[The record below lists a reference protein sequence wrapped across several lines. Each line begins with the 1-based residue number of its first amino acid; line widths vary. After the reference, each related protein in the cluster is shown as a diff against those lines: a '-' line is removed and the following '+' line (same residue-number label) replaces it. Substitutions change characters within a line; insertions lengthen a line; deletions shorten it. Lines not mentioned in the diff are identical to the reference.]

1 VVEHTKDIV
10 IRNAKFVVSEAG
22 RQRVLKE
29 KRKNVHAKI
38 VGERFPFS
46 PLIFAYRDKVSYN
59 PYKGANFTIS
69 CGEKPLDKAKY
80 VTIIG
85 GEVVKATVGAQ
96 NALGDREEVRQS
108 ISRDLSQMQA
118 DSVIDKYQKLMGGQL
133 NARRFAYEQAT
144 GLHNFDD
151 KFLLPRSQQVLKSI
165 GSEGQAS
172 TGEKP
177 KPTQSDIDYARAHPE
192 VKVKFKARFGVEP

>member
-1 VVEHTKDIV
+1 MYS
-10 IRNAKFVVSEAG
+10 A
-22 RQRVLKE
+22 LKNGDVMALN
-29 KRKNVHAKI
+29 RLKN
-38 VGERFPFS
+38 
-46 PLIFAYRDKVSYN
+46 
-59 PYKGANFTIS
+59 NFQTQFGYPAPNDVAALS
-69 CGEKPLDKAKY
+69 S
-80 VTIIG
+80 IIG

-151 KFLLPRSQQVLKSI
+151 RFLLPRSQQVLKSI
-165 GSEGQAS
+165 GNEGGAPAAS
-172 TGEKP
+172 GEKP
-177 KPTQSDIDYARAHPE
+177 KPSQSDIDYARAHPE
-192 VKVKFKARFGVEP
+192 VKDKFIARFGVSP